1 MRKTAKLNI
10 GTTGAATGQL
20 DLIVYAPSL
29 ILMTHHF
36 SALGDGCYNVS
47 FVDGRLEIIAVSIKD
62 QKVFQF
68 GKFKIEMYAEIVHSS
83 RVTYNVI
90 RKIGEVIETVYIC
103 KNQHTAKILSKLEFL
118 LV

>member
-1 MRKTAKLNI
+1 MRKIANLNI

-29 ILMTHHF
+29 IVLRSHF
-36 SALGDGCYNVS
+36 GALSDGYYNVS
-47 FVDGRLEIIAVSIKD
+47 HVDERLEIIAISIKD

-68 GKFKIEMYAEIVHSS
+68 GKFTVALYAELVHSA
-83 RVTYNVI
+83 RTTYNVI
-90 RKIGEVIETVYIC
+90 RKVGEVIETVYIC
-103 KNQHTAKILSKLEFL
+103 KNQHTAKMLSKLEFP